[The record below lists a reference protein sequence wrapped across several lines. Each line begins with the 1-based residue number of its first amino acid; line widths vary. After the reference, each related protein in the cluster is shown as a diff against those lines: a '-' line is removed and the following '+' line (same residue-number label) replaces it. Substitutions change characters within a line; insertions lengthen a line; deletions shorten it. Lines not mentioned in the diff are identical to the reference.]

1 MIHLSLETRSGGSVV
16 STINFN
22 AGGYKLL
29 DGFYPHSG
37 HLDQKLTESFDI
49 LIKGASDSALASLV
63 RAVELALD
71 FAKDHPSGPDGVW
84 ILFSPKDTTVTAW
97 QSRVIGGKLQHYSD
111 LNAYWKNTKVLAQV
125 IVERAPYWE
134 SEEPVVL
141 ELTNRGGA
149 SQTSA
154 NIVNH
159 QDADATDDL
168 YMEIAADQVTGV
180 LPTPAII
187 EYKNTVNDAVLVD
200 HLAIGH
206 FAASGAN
213 EPPAAA
219 SLILEG
225 SGTADAACSGGE
237 YDDLSWADDAENQ
250 LLSWTLASGDFRQR
264 NYKMIARLRD
274 VTAYTDLWL
283 KVKLLAGSTVLTET
297 RWCLV
302 AAGDALIVI
311 GTLQIPPFRFGTH
324 IDLGNLTVGIYEK
337 RASGA
342 GGITLDFL
350 VAIPQD
356 SWRKFDAI
364 VGLAYNETLV
374 DNPVEASLVTKFGAS
389 SYKVTH
395 KIEEGDPI
403 MLQPG
408 VKNVLYFLHDTTT
421 GSAPIARTANVVV
434 SCHPRRLTV

>member
-1 MIHLSLETRSGGSVV
+1 MIGLSLEIRSGGTVV
-16 STINFN
+16 STVDFN
-22 AGGYKLL
+22 TGGYKLL
-29 DGFYPHSG
+29 DGFYPKTG
-37 HLDQKLTESFDI
+37 KPDKKVTESFDV
-49 LIKGASDSALASLV
+49 LIRGTSDSNIETLV
-63 RAVELALD
+63 RAVEFALD
-71 FAKDHPSGPDGVW
+71 FAKRHLKGPDGVW
-84 ILFSPKDTTVTAW
+84 MLLTPKYGALIAW
-97 QSRVIGGKLQHYSD
+97 QSRVYGGELQHDPD
-111 LNAYWKNTKVLAQV
+111 LSKYWKNSKVLTRV
-125 IVERAPYWE
+125 FVERAPYWE

-149 SQTSA
+149 DQSSA

-187 EYKNTVNDAVLVD
+187 EYTNTVNDAVLVD

-213 EPPAAA
+213 EPPAAS

-225 SGTADAACSGGE
+225 SGTVDANCSGGE
-237 YDDLSWADDAENQ
+237 YDDPSWVDDAENQ
-250 LLSWTLASGDFRQR
+250 LLSWTLASGAFRQR
-264 NYKMIARLRD
+264 NYKMITRLRD

-297 RWCLV
+297 RWYLV
-302 AAGDALIVI
+302 TAGKELAVI

-324 IDLGNLTVGIYEK
+324 IDLGNLTVALYEK
-337 RASGA
+337 RAAGA
-342 GGITLDFL
+342 GSINLDYL
-350 VAIPQD
+350 AAIPQD
-356 SWRKFDAI
+356 SWRKYDAI
-364 VGLAYNETLV
+364 VGLAYNETLL
-374 DNPVEASLVTKFGAS
+374 DNPVEATLVSKYGAS
-389 SYKVTH
+389 SYKITH

-421 GSAPIARTANVVV
+421 GTAQIARTANVVV
-434 SCHPRRLTV
+434 KCHPRRFTV

>member
-1 MIHLSLETRSGGSVV
+1 MIGLTFETRSGGTVV
-16 STINFN
+16 STIDFR
-22 AGGYKLL
+22 AGGYTLL
-29 DGFYPHSG
+29 DGFYPQTG
-37 HLDQKLTESFDI
+37 EMGKQVTEAFEAMV
-49 LIKGASDSALASLV
+49 KGTSDANLETLV
-63 RAVELALD
+63 RAIELALD
-71 FAKDHPSGPDGVW
+71 FAKKHPTGPDGVW
-84 ILFSPKDTTVTAW
+84 MLFTAKYGTLTAW
-97 QSRVIGGKLQHYSD
+97 QSRVTGGALVHNLNLSKRWRD
-111 LNAYWKNTKVLAQV
+111 LKVKAQV

-141 ELTNRGGA
+141 ELTNRGGTD
-149 SQTSA
+149 QVSA

-159 QDADATDDL
+159 QDAGGTDDL

-200 HLAIGH
+200 HLAVGH

-219 SLILEG
+219 NLIMEG
-225 SGTADAACSGGE
+225 DVTADANCSGGKYKTE
-237 YDDLSWADDAENQ
+237 TWADALENQ
-250 LLSWTLASGDFRQR
+250 LDSWTLATGAFRQR
-264 NYKMIARLRD
+264 NYKMGVRLREA
-274 VTAYTDLWL
+274 TAYTDLWL

-302 AAGDALIVI
+302 AAGAALVEI
-311 GTLQIPPFRFGTH
+311 GSMQIPPFRFGNH
-324 IDLGNLTVGIYEK
+324 IDLGNLTVALYEK
-337 RASGA
+337 RAAGA
-342 GGITLDFL
+342 GTLTLDFL
-350 VAIPQD
+350 AAIPQD

-374 DNPVEASLVTKFGAS
+374 DNPVEDTLVTKYGAG
-389 SYKVTH
+389 SYKITH
-395 KIEEGDPI
+395 KLTEGDAI

-421 GSAPIARTANVVV
+421 GTAPIARTANVVV
-434 SCHPRRLTV
+434 KCHPRRLTV